1 MNQRTKAA
9 GKLSFLISL
18 VKSSELFWIVSFA
31 ILTAIGAQLTIPV
44 KPVPFTLQVL
54 FVLLAGALLGAKNG
68 AYSQLLYLAL
78 GVTGLPVFAQ
88 TGEGGF
94 GFAQLIGP
102 TGGYLLAFPVAAFVV
117 GYLVNKYSG
126 YVGVVVSMFI
136 GYIIVLLF
144 GTVFLN
150 SFFLHDWSAAI
161 NGGAGIFS
169 IWMVVKVFAAASV
182 YFGIKKAQ
190 K

>member
-102 TGGYLLAFPVAAFVV
+102 TGG
-117 GYLVNKYSG
+117 
-126 YVGVVVSMFI
+126 
-136 GYIIVLLF
+136 
-144 GTVFLN
+144 
-150 SFFLHDWSAAI
+150 
-161 NGGAGIFS
+161 
-169 IWMVVKVFAAASV
+169 
-182 YFGIKKAQ
+182 
-190 K
+190 